1 MEKGYRLIAM
11 SVVMILMAGGICVL
25 SGCQKAVATSVTFL
39 TDSDRNYD
47 WPGYT
52 LDDAVEKAD
61 HIVYGRVVTRRGP
74 VVYRDVGQKD
84 GVEEPYIETTLQV
97 IRVLKASGTVSEDS
111 KSILYLEIPAALDG
125 GRDNNI
131 PASLS
136 IGQEVIL
143 FLNTY
148 SRTLGP
154 DFVIP
159 VENGNAQMTPYL
171 RSNSFQDIA
180 GNLGVETLYAR
191 IADK

>member
-1 MEKGYRLIAM
+1 MKKAHRFVAMAVVLVLMSGVIGVIA
-11 SVVMILMAGGICVL
+11 
-25 SGCQKAVATSVTFL
+25 GCQKLGATSVPIL
-39 TDSDRNYD
+39 TESDRNYD

-52 LDDAVEKAD
+52 LDDAVAKAD
-61 HIVYGRVVTRRGP
+61 HIVYGRVVDRIGP

-84 GVEEPYIETTLQV
+84 GVEEPYIETTLQI
-97 IRVLKASGTVSEDS
+97 IRVLKASDTVSADA

-131 PASLS
+131 PTSLNN
-136 IGQEVIL
+136 GQEVIL
-143 FLNTY
+143 FLSKY